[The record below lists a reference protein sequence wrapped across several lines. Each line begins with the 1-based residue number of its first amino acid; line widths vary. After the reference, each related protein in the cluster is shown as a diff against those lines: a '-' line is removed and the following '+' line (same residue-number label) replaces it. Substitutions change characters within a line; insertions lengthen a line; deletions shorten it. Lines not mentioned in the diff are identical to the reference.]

1 MQDNQS
7 NTNKDIEILK
17 IDTEIIKSGVY
28 NVSKII
34 VASVFS
40 FIASILIA
48 RVVSRDHYGI
58 YIFILAIFNTFSIF
72 SIPGLKTVIF
82 KASSQNYDGTYRKA
96 LNLSFK
102 WSFVSVICLTL
113 ISLYFIIFNTSFYH
127 YEIGISLLLMGIFSP
142 IMYSMDM
149 WKIILKGKQKFNI
162 SFFLT
167 LIISITQ
174 FSVIFIFL
182 ILLNFRNALILIIIF
197 VVLKLIFNILFTNF
211 SKKYIKNKQIAQ
223 NWKKQGFALS
233 IMDLSSIIF
242 NSVGSFLIG
251 VLLSL
256 ESAAIYGITLAIGN
270 LFMLTI
276 VSFIEV
282 FLPRLYR
289 SKHDFLLKDTLLFF
303 FLGFVISLLFGF
315 IIEYPIILLY
325 TQKYSE
331 VVFLCKIYLFI
342 IPFRIISAFLGP
354 YLIKHNMNKEINI
367 SKIIT
372 ILGTIL
378 LYFLLI
384 PLFRI
389 TGAVISSIGF
399 YIIQDIIMTV
409 IVIKHTKKRNE
420 LI

>member
-7 NTNKDIEILK
+7 NTDEDIEILK
-17 IDTEIIKSGVY
+17 IDMEIIKSGVY
-28 NVSKII
+28 NVSNII
-34 VASVFS
+34 IASIFS
-40 FIASILIA
+40 FITSILIA
-48 RVVSRDHYGI
+48 RVVSRDLYGS
-58 YIFILAIFNTFSIF
+58 YIFILAIFNTFLIF

-82 KASSQNYDGTYRKA
+82 KSSSQNYDGTYRKA
-96 LNLSFK
+96 LILSFK
-102 WSFVSVICLTL
+102 WSFVSVICLIL

-127 YEIGISLLLMGIFSP
+127 YEIGISLLLIGIFSP

-167 LIISITQ
+167 FIISITQ
-174 FSVIFIFL
+174 FSVTFFFL
-182 ILLNFRNALILIIIF
+182 ILLNFRNTLILILIF
-197 VVLKLIFNILFTNF
+197 IVLKSIFNILFTNF

-233 IMDLSSIIF
+233 IMDLSSIVF
-242 NSVGSFLIG
+242 NSIDFFLIG

-256 ESAAIYGITLAIGN
+256 ESVAIYGITLTIGN
-270 LFMLTI
+270 FFILTI

-303 FLGFVISLLFGF
+303 FLGFVVSLLVGF
-315 IIEYPIILLY
+315 IIEYPIILLF

-331 VVFLCKIYLFI
+331 VAFFCRIYLFI

-354 YLIKHNMNKEINI
+354 YLIKYNMNKEINI

-372 ILGTIL
+372 IIGTIL

-384 PLFRI
+384 PQLGI

-399 YIIQDIIMTV
+399 YIIQDIIMV
-409 IVIKHTKKRNE
+409 VMVVKHKKKN
-420 LI
+420 